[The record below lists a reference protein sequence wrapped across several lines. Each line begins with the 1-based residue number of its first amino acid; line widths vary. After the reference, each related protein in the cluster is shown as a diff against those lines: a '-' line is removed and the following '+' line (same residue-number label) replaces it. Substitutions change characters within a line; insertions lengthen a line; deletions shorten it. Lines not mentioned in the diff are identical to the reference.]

1 MSQFE
6 PKPDVDKAAAPP
18 QSSTLAVI
26 SLVFG
31 FLSFCLPLVAGL
43 IAVVC
48 GLIAVV
54 QINAS
59 QGRMAGKGVAIAGAI
74 LGVVGTLFNLA
85 ILVAL
90 LLPAVTAA
98 REAAKRM
105 EASNNLKYIGLGL
118 HNYHDVYR
126 ALPPSGVIYE
136 PAEDEGAMERK
147 LGLSWRVRILP
158 FIEQQALYEEFDQ
171 HVPWDHPNNA
181 RLIERMPEIYKSP
194 NRPDED
200 GKTVYLGVV
209 YPEDLDPA
217 NLADDRYQT
226 FLRGTVFDQGRLARR
241 SLLGMPTVRFRDV
254 TDGTSN
260 TIAVV
265 EADAD
270 QAVIWTKPDDWEFH
284 VDDPARGL
292 GSLRPMGFMALM
304 LDGSTTFVRSD
315 LDPDNLR
322 RLFSRAD
329 GQVVDAVMP
338 GR

>member
-6 PKPDVDKAAAPP
+6 PKPDVDKAAALA
-18 QSSTLAVI
+18 QSNTLAIV

-31 FLSFCLPLVAGL
+31 FLSFCLPLIAGL

-48 GLIAVV
+48 GLIAVL

-59 QGRMAGKGVAIAGAI
+59 QGRMTGKGVAIAGAV
-74 LGVVGTLFNLA
+74 LGAVGTLFNLL
-85 ILVAL
+85 ILIAL
-90 LLPAVTAA
+90 LLPAIQAA

-105 EASNNLKYIGLGL
+105 ETSNHLKYIGLAM
-118 HNYHDVYR
+118 HNYHDVYKT
-126 ALPPSGVIYE
+126 LPPSGVIYE
-136 PAEDEGAMERK
+136 PTGDEGSVEPQ

-158 FIEQQALYEEFDQ
+158 FIEQSALYDEFDQ

-194 NRPDED
+194 NRPDDD
-200 GKTVYLGVV
+200 GKTVYLGIV
-209 YPEDLDPA
+209 YPQDLDPA
-217 NLADDRYQT
+217 NLPDDRYQA
-226 FLRGTVFDQGRLARR
+226 FLRGTAFDHGPLARR
-241 SLLGMPTVRFRDV
+241 SLRGMPTVRFMDV

-270 QAVIWTKPDDWEFH
+270 QAVIWTKPDDWEFRL
-284 VDDPARGL
+284 DNPARGL
-292 GSLRPMGFMALM
+292 GGMRPMGFMALM
-304 LDGSTTFVRSD
+304 LDGSTTFIRSD

-329 GQVVDAVMP
+329 GQVIEAMMP